1 MAKKQRIKNED
12 PSINFRLSPEMK
24 KWVINEAISKNVTVS
39 NYLRNHL
46 EKFIDGTLYDKFNPN
61 DDHFPFLKSIEFV
74 QLITFVFSKRKNRDC
89 TSTHRQLGEYIK
101 TIKQMSNEDLPS
113 KIISEFDKVLIDL
126 IKIKN
131 ENESLS
137 YVRFKFCEISY
148 SNTNFNYELLEEYLL
163 NEVKSVPQYIIH
175 I

>member
-46 EKFIDGTLYDKFNPN
+46 EKFIDGTLYDEFNQS
-61 DDHFPFLKSIEFV
+61 DDHLPFLKSIEFL
-74 QLITFVFSKRKNRDC
+74 QLITFVFSKRENSKC
-89 TSTHRQLGEYIK
+89 TSTQEQLSEYIK

-113 KIISEFDKVLIDL
+113 KIISEFDKVLMDL
-126 IKIKN
+126 IKVKN
-131 ENESLS
+131 ENKKLS
-137 YVRFKFCEISY
+137 YVHFEFCKTSYLDTSFKY
-148 SNTNFNYELLEEYLL
+148 KLLEKYLL
-163 NEVKSVPQYIIH
+163 NEVKAIPQYFIYS
-175 I
+175 

>member
-1 MAKKQRIKNED
+1 
-12 PSINFRLSPEMK
+12 
-24 KWVINEAISKNVTVS
+24 
-39 NYLRNHL
+39 
-46 EKFIDGTLYDKFNPN
+46 
-61 DDHFPFLKSIEFV
+61 
-74 QLITFVFSKRKNRDC
+74 
-89 TSTHRQLGEYIK
+89 
-101 TIKQMSNEDLPS
+101 MSNEDLPS

-163 NEVKSVPQYIIH
+163 NEVKAVPQYIIH

>member
-24 KWVINEAISKNVTVS
+24 KWVINEAISNNVTVS

-46 EKFIDGTLYDKFNPN
+46 EKFIDGTLYDEFNHFN
-61 DDHFPFLKSIEFV
+61 DHLPFLKSIEFV

-163 NEVKSVPQYIIH
+163 NEVKAMPQYIIH